1 MTNPKKMTRNDKL
14 RHDRLT
20 FYKDDIEQIDKL
32 LAEFL
37 RLSGAKCALLID
49 KEGHLVTKRGELRTI
64 DIDTISALVAGSF
77 AATKEMARLLGEEE
91 FTAMYH
97 QGERDNIQLGLVGD
111 RTLLTIL
118 FDDRTTVGMVRLYAN
133 ETAKKLACAFWMV
146 VASCVPRVVRARR
159 FSLRCESARSKSLHA
174 ASCSSIAAPKSW
186 RFSKKNRSPP
196 RGRVEAINDGD
207 LLWIESRKIAIRKSI
222 EKRVSEV
229 CAGGCGVSGESRIT
243 MRRSTSEIR
252 RGSASP
258 CCAHPLIPQP

>member
-1 MTNPKKMTRNDKL
+1 MSNPNKMSRNEKL

-133 ETAKKLACAFWMV
+133 ETAKKLADIY
-146 VASCVPRVVRARR
+146 R
-159 FSLRCESARSKSLHA
+159 ESQERHGEDPGLGEAYGKDAKKSLD
-174 ASCSSIAAPKSW
+174 KL
-186 RFSKKNRSPP
+186 F
-196 RGRVEAINDGD
+196 D
-207 LLWIESRKIAIRKSI
+207 
-222 EKRVSEV
+222 
-229 CAGGCGVSGESRIT
+229 
-243 MRRSTSEIR
+243 
-252 RGSASP
+252 
-258 CCAHPLIPQP
+258 

>member
-1 MTNPKKMTRNDKL
+1 MADVRKMSKNDRL
-14 RHDRLT
+14 RFDRLT
-20 FYKDDIEQIDKL
+20 FYKDDIDKIDKL

-49 KEGHLVTKRGELRTI
+49 KEGHLVTKRGELKTI

-133 ETAKKLACAFWMV
+133 ETAKKLADIYRQAIEKTGDDSGLGSDYGKD
-146 VASCVPRVVRARR
+146 AK
-159 FSLRCESARSKSLHA
+159 KSLD
-174 ASCSSIAAPKSW
+174 KL
-186 RFSKKNRSPP
+186 F
-196 RGRVEAINDGD
+196 D
-207 LLWIESRKIAIRKSI
+207 
-222 EKRVSEV
+222 
-229 CAGGCGVSGESRIT
+229 
-243 MRRSTSEIR
+243 
-252 RGSASP
+252 
-258 CCAHPLIPQP
+258 

>member
-1 MTNPKKMTRNDKL
+1 MADQKRMSQNERL

-20 FYKDDIEQIDKL
+20 FYKEDVDRIDKL

-91 FTAMYH
+91 FTAMFH
-97 QGERDNIQLGLVGD
+97 QGERDNIQLSLVGD

-133 ETAKKLACAFWMV
+133 ETAKKLADVYKA
-146 VASCVPRVVRARR
+146 ALSRGDEAPGLGEAYGTD
-159 FSLRCESARSKSLHA
+159 AKKSLD
-174 ASCSSIAAPKSW
+174 KL
-186 RFSKKNRSPP
+186 F
-196 RGRVEAINDGD
+196 D
-207 LLWIESRKIAIRKSI
+207 
-222 EKRVSEV
+222 
-229 CAGGCGVSGESRIT
+229 
-243 MRRSTSEIR
+243 
-252 RGSASP
+252 
-258 CCAHPLIPQP
+258 

>member
-1 MTNPKKMTRNDKL
+1 MTNGKKMTRNEKL

-49 KEGHLVTKRGELRTI
+49 KEGHLVTKRGEQRTI

-97 QGERDNIQLGLVGD
+97 QGERDNIQLSLVGD

-118 FDDRTTVGMVRLYAN
+118 FDDRTTVGMVRLYAG
-133 ETAKKLACAFWMV
+133 ETAKKLADIYREAL
-146 VASCVPRVVRARR
+146 ARPAAAD
-159 FSLRCESARSKSLHA
+159 SGLGDQYGTEATKSLD
-174 ASCSSIAAPKSW
+174 KL
-186 RFSKKNRSPP
+186 F
-196 RGRVEAINDGD
+196 D
-207 LLWIESRKIAIRKSI
+207 
-222 EKRVSEV
+222 
-229 CAGGCGVSGESRIT
+229 
-243 MRRSTSEIR
+243 
-252 RGSASP
+252 
-258 CCAHPLIPQP
+258 